1 VGAPHRVTRCDIC
14 RLAHLTVGRIEGAQ
28 NQRLACRSNGG
39 RRIAAIDG
47 ETHMQRTLLLAGMLL
62 MMVAVDASAD
72 DKEALITLDKQWG
85 EAVGKGDKTAAAK
98 FVADNSISVDD
109 KGMKN
114 KQQQIADIQAAPAG
128 EKYEAVDYKVTLI
141 NPDTAIMTH
150 STKGADAHYSLHVW
164 SRKGGTWQVIATS
177 TTAAARE

>member
-1 VGAPHRVTRCDIC
+1 
-14 RLAHLTVGRIEGAQ
+14 
-28 NQRLACRSNGG
+28 
-39 RRIAAIDG
+39 
-47 ETHMQRTLLLAGMLL
+47 MKRTFVVVGMLL
-62 MMVAVDASAD
+62 SLFAASAGAD
-72 DKEALITLDKQWG
+72 DKDALITLDKQWG

-98 FVADNSISVDD
+98 FIADNSVSVDD

-114 KQQQIADIQAAPAG
+114 KQQQIADIKPAPAG
-128 EKYEAVDYKVTLI
+128 EKYEAVDYKVTFI

>member
-1 VGAPHRVTRCDIC
+1 
-14 RLAHLTVGRIEGAQ
+14 
-28 NQRLACRSNGG
+28 
-39 RRIAAIDG
+39 
-47 ETHMQRTLLLAGMLL
+47 MKRTFVVVGMLL
-62 MMVAVDASAD
+62 SLFAASAGAD
-72 DKEALITLDKQWG
+72 DKDALITLDKQWG

-98 FVADNSISVDD
+98 FIADNSVSVDD

-114 KQQQIADIQAAPAG
+114 KQQQIDDIKAAPAG
-128 EKYEAVDYKVTLI
+128 EKYEAVDYKVTFI

>member
-1 VGAPHRVTRCDIC
+1 
-14 RLAHLTVGRIEGAQ
+14 
-28 NQRLACRSNGG
+28 
-39 RRIAAIDG
+39 
-47 ETHMQRTLLLAGMLL
+47 MKRTFVVVGMLL
-62 MMVAVDASAD
+62 SLFTANASAD
-72 DKEALITLDKQWG
+72 DKDALITLDKQWG

-98 FVADNSISVDD
+98 FIADNSVSVDD

-114 KQQQIADIQAAPAG
+114 KQQQIDDIKPAPAS
-128 EKYEAVDYKVTLI
+128 EKYEAVDYKVTFI

-177 TTAAARE
+177 TTPAAR

>member
-1 VGAPHRVTRCDIC
+1 
-14 RLAHLTVGRIEGAQ
+14 
-28 NQRLACRSNGG
+28 
-39 RRIAAIDG
+39 
-47 ETHMQRTLLLAGMLL
+47 MQRTFALVGMLL
-62 MMVAVDASAD
+62 IMFAANASAD

-98 FVADNSISVDD
+98 FIADNSVSVDD

-114 KQQQIADIQAAPAG
+114 KQQQIADIQPAPAG
-128 EKYEAVDYKVTLI
+128 EKYEAVDYKVTFI

-150 STKGADAHYSLHVW
+150 STKGTDAHYSLHVW

-177 TTAAARE
+177 TTPAARK

>member
-1 VGAPHRVTRCDIC
+1 
-14 RLAHLTVGRIEGAQ
+14 
-28 NQRLACRSNGG
+28 
-39 RRIAAIDG
+39 
-47 ETHMQRTLLLAGMLL
+47 MKRTFVVVGMLL
-62 MMVAVDASAD
+62 SLFAANAGAD
-72 DKEALITLDKQWG
+72 DKDALITLDKQWG
-85 EAVGKGDKTAAAK
+85 QAVGKGDKTAAAK
-98 FVADNSISVDD
+98 FIADNSVSVDD

-114 KQQQIADIQAAPAG
+114 KQQQIDDIRPAPAG
-128 EKYEAVDYKVTLI
+128 EKYEAVDYKVTFI

>member
-1 VGAPHRVTRCDIC
+1 MKRTFVVIG
-14 RLAHLTVGRIEGAQ
+14 
-28 NQRLACRSNGG
+28 
-39 RRIAAIDG
+39 
-47 ETHMQRTLLLAGMLL
+47 TLLIMFAATAG
-62 MMVAVDASAD
+62 AD

-98 FVADNSISVDD
+98 FIADNSVSVDE

-114 KQQQIADIQAAPAG
+114 KQQQIDDIKPVPGG
-128 EKYEAVDYKVTLI
+128 EKYVAADYKVTFI

-177 TTAAARE
+177 TTPSARE